1 MSDTIAS
8 GTAPGAE
15 ERPMATRG
23 RRWDLQVILPAAALA
38 VMLAVIFLL
47 QPRAMSYNGLRL
59 LLGLGLPLMFA
70 AMAQLCVIAAS
81 DIDFGLGTFIGLVNC
96 VAAKYLGA
104 APLLAVVIFAG
115 LILAYAGMGAFIQVR
130 DSLRSW

>member
-1 MSDTIAS
+1 
-8 GTAPGAE
+8 
-15 ERPMATRG
+15 
-23 RRWDLQVILPAAALA
+23 
-38 VMLAVIFLL
+38 MLGVIFL

-96 VAAKYLGA
+96 LS
-104 APLLAVVIFAG
+104 PRNI
-115 LILAYAGMGAFIQVR
+115 
-130 DSLRSW
+130 

>member
-1 MSDTIAS
+1 MSEQIAGGETMPTAAAQPPAKRRRLDT
-8 GTAPGAE
+8 
-15 ERPMATRG
+15 RV
-23 RRWDLQVILPAAALA
+23 LLPAAALA
-38 VMLAVIFLL
+38 LMLGVIFLL

-104 APLLAVVIFAG
+104 APCWRRRSSSAWCSPMRAWGRSSNCAG
-115 LILAYAGMGAFIQVR
+115 CH
-130 DSLRSW
+130 RSW